1 MCSADCG
8 QLFLRLDP
16 DQASGAPDR
25 SAPQQAH
32 SATPDDRGIF
42 DRKEIS
48 AFSRVHDLTQLN
60 NTTEPSVLQQAHS
73 ATPDDREIFAHSAT
87 PDDHGIFDRMEISAL
102 GHVHD
107 LPQLDNTPE
116 PEAYPMF
123 DANGKPIRR
132 PRSHPVGSPQ
142 PKPSI
147 KNESKPKKPHVV
159 YSSLPMPKEYFAV
172 KVIKEGVYL

>member
-73 ATPDDREIFAHSAT
+73 ATPDDREIFAPLAT
-87 PDDHGIFDRMEISAL
+87 PDDHGIFDLMEISTL

-116 PEAYPMF
+116 PEAYP
-123 DANGKPIRR
+123 
-132 PRSHPVGSPQ
+132 
-142 PKPSI
+142 
-147 KNESKPKKPHVV
+147 PHVV
-159 YSSLPMPKEYFAV
+159 YSSLPMPKEDSAV

>member
-87 PDDHGIFDRMEISAL
+87 PDDHGIFDRMEISAS

-116 PEAYPMF
+116 PEAYP
-123 DANGKPIRR
+123 
-132 PRSHPVGSPQ
+132 
-142 PKPSI
+142 
-147 KNESKPKKPHVV
+147 PHVI
-159 YSSLPMPKEYFAV
+159 YSSLPMPKEDSAV